1 MGPRTA
7 KGRKAG
13 KERETPR
20 RGQLRVGWGMGRN
33 KKGRTEDGIIEGSRG
48 ESEFLGLV
56 TEGGDDLGVAVAL
69 VDGGVGTEHVDVL
82 LPLRIPDFGSLGSLK
97 AASGQEATWE
107 GQGCQ

>member
-1 MGPRTA
+1 
-7 KGRKAG
+7 
-13 KERETPR
+13 
-20 RGQLRVGWGMGRN
+20 MGRN

-82 LPLRIPDFGSLGSLK
+82 LPLRIPDFGSLGSLE